1 MLSLLRDLPIS
12 SPQCIVT
19 CRCLRRRRGTSH
31 VCPCMFDKA
40 TQTEASGPIVRYDEH
55 HRDAIAGMPDL
66 VCMSQSMHT
75 GRSVAIGKPT
85 DKELLHESQPRGWG
99 ASKRQPWR
107 YVYSYSRRCSN
118 VISSRT
124 SSSATKTTGQTD
136 IQPDRHPTRGA
147 AIKTVRPATR
157 KAPIQAPIQA
167 PNQTTT
173 TCLSASGRKRP
184 TSPSSKPEC
193 VASKLAG
200 KTSQR

>member
-19 CRCLRRRRGTSH
+19 CRCLHRRRGTSY
-31 VCPCMFDKA
+31 VCPCMFEKA

-55 HRDAIAGMPDL
+55 HRDAIAGVPDL

-107 YVYSYSRRCSN
+107 YIYSYSRRCSN

-136 IQPDRHPTRGA
+136 IQPDRHPTRQ
-147 AIKTVRPATR
+147 TS
-157 KAPIQAPIQA
+157 
-167 PNQTTT
+167 NQTDIQ
-173 TCLSASGRKRP
+173 P
-184 TSPSSKPEC
+184 
-193 VASKLAG
+193 
-200 KTSQR
+200 